1 MSSPDDRSRI
11 FRVAEGGG
19 EPPAAAGAGQETA
32 AEQEIDLQALASKVY
47 DLLKQELRL
56 ERERLGRN
64 MSR

>member
-11 FRVAEGGG
+11 FKVAEGGDQ
-19 EPPAAAGAGQETA
+19 PPVAGAGEETA
-32 AEQEIDLQALASKVY
+32 AEQEIDLHALASKVY

-64 MSR
+64 RSR